1 MRMIISC
8 DACTWVVMRYYVRVQ
23 AERAL
28 MRRNTKQF
36 GDGWDARAERGGS
49 AGRKMRKD
57 RCSAAGMVRSV
68 KCRRHQK
75 KALPGGELK
84 PKRGFRQVRGDCSK
98 SLDAR
103 LRQLASRYLSFRK
116 PDDDR
121 LQSCAQACER
131 RADGRGIQ
139 LSSPDVC
146 AGACDGSMWP
156 SLLALVAR

>member
-98 SLDAR
+98 SLACR
-103 LRQLASRYLSFRK
+103 LRQLASRYLSLLKSCDDLRK
-116 PDDDR
+116 TGGND
-121 LQSCAQACER
+121 
-131 RADGRGIQ
+131 
-139 LSSPDVC
+139 
-146 AGACDGSMWP
+146 
-156 SLLALVAR
+156 